1 MSFNLIGAADRGG
14 SRILDELVLRGR
26 FLTAVALGATL
37 LCAPAAPVNAQEAVV
52 GVANPDA
59 LFFSNDPK
67 LNRNK
72 QAAYHIVKDLL
83 EANHWE
89 LAGKWI
95 GQNYIQHNPQVKNGL
110 QPVVDYFTKTMH
122 LKPTPIPAKMKTEL
136 VSVVAE
142 GDKVIVA
149 YVIPVN
155 ESKNSSKTYTTT
167 SFDMWRFK
175 DGKAVE
181 HWDVHTKD
189 D

>member
-1 MSFNLIGAADRGG
+1 MQRFAA
-14 SRILDELVLRGR
+14 
-26 FLTAVALGATL
+26 AAALGAML
-37 LCAPAAPVNAQEAVV
+37 LGPGASRLNAQEAVV
-52 GVANPDA
+52 AVANPDA
-59 LFFSNDPK
+59 LFFSDDPK

-95 GQNYIQHNPQVKNGL
+95 GQTYIQHNPQVKNGL

-122 LKPTPIPAKMKTEL
+122 LKPTPIPAKMKTQL

-149 YVIPVN
+149 YVVPVKDAKDP
-155 ESKNSSKTYTTT
+155 SRTYTTT
-167 SFDMWRFK
+167 SFDMWRF
-175 DGKAVE
+175 DNGKAVE

>member
-1 MSFNLIGAADRGG
+1 MK
-14 SRILDELVLRGR
+14 R
-26 FLTAVALGATL
+26 FLPIAGLGAMLLGAVAL
-37 LCAPAAPVNAQEAVV
+37 PVNAQEPVV

-59 LFFSNDPK
+59 LFFSKNRE

-89 LAGKWI
+89 LADRWI
-95 GQNYIQHNPQVKNGL
+95 GKDYIQHNPQVKNGL
-110 QPVVDYFTKTMH
+110 QPVVDYFTKTMG

-149 YVIPVN
+149 YVVPV
-155 ESKNSSKTYTTT
+155 KDAKDPSKTYTTT

>member
-1 MSFNLIGAADRGG
+1 MKAFPMAAAIGAM
-14 SRILDELVLRGR
+14 L
-26 FLTAVALGATL
+26 LGTIATS
-37 LCAPAAPVNAQEAVV
+37 VNAQEAVV
-52 GVANPDA
+52 GVDNPDA
-59 LFFSNDPK
+59 LFFSKDPK

-89 LAGKWI
+89 LAEKWI
-95 GQNYIQHNPQVKNGL
+95 GKDYIQHNPQVRNGV
-110 QPVVDYFTKTMH
+110 QPVVDFFTKTLG
-122 LKPTPIPAKMKTEL
+122 LKPTPIPVKMKTQL

-149 YVIPVN
+149 YVIPVKD
-155 ESKNSSKTYTTT
+155 SKDSTRTYTTT

>member
-1 MSFNLIGAADRGG
+1 MKHAMKLALFGA
-14 SRILDELVLRGR
+14 L
-26 FLTAVALGATL
+26 LGV
-37 LCAPAAPVNAQEAVV
+37 AAPVMAQEAVV

-59 LFFSNDPK
+59 LFFSKDPK

-89 LAGKWI
+89 LTSKWL
-95 GQNYIQHNPQVKNGL
+95 GPTYIQHNPQVKNGL
-110 QPVVDYFTKTMH
+110 QPVIDYFTKTLG
-122 LKPTPIPAKMKTEL
+122 LKPTPIPVKMKTQL

-142 GDKVIVA
+142 GDRVIVA
-149 YVIPVN
+149 YVIPV
-155 ESKNSSKTYTTT
+155 KDAKDPAKTYTTT
-167 SFDMWRFK
+167 TFDMWRFEN
-175 DGKAVE
+175 GKAVE

>member
-1 MSFNLIGAADRGG
+1 MKQAMKL
-14 SRILDELVLRGR
+14 
-26 FLTAVALGATL
+26 ALLGTL
-37 LCAPAAPVNAQEAVV
+37 LGVSAPAMAQEAVV

-59 LFFSNDPK
+59 LFFSKDPV

-89 LAGKWI
+89 LTSKWL
-95 GQNYIQHNPQVKNGL
+95 GPTYIQHNPQVKNGL
-110 QPVVDYFTKTMH
+110 QPVIDYFTRTLGM
-122 LKPTPIPAKMKTEL
+122 KPTPIPVKMKTQL

-142 GDKVIVA
+142 GDRVIVA
-149 YVIPVN
+149 YVIPVKD
-155 ESKNSSKTYTTT
+155 SKDPSKTYTTT
-167 SFDMWRFK
+167 TFDMWRFEN
-175 DGKAVE
+175 GKAVE

>member
-1 MSFNLIGAADRGG
+1 MTRYLA
-14 SRILDELVLRGR
+14 
-26 FLTAVALGATL
+26 TAALGAML
-37 LCAPAAPVNAQEAVV
+37 LGAPAARVNAQEAVV

-59 LFFSNDPK
+59 LFFSKDPK

-83 EANHWE
+83 EANHWA
-89 LAGKWI
+89 LADRWI
-95 GQNYIQHNPQVKNGL
+95 SQDYIQHNPQVKNGL
-110 QPVVDYFTKTMH
+110 RPVVDYFTRTMR
-122 LKPTPIPAKMKTEL
+122 LKPTPIPAKMKTQL

-142 GDKVIVA
+142 GDRVIVA
-149 YVIPVN
+149 YVVPVRD
-155 ESKNSSKTYTTT
+155 SRDSSRTYTTT
-167 SFDMWRFK
+167 SFDMWRFR

>member
-1 MSFNLIGAADRGG
+1 MKQGMKL
-14 SRILDELVLRGR
+14 
-26 FLTAVALGATL
+26 ALLGTL
-37 LCAPAAPVNAQEAVV
+37 LCVGAPVMAQEAVV

-59 LFFSNDPK
+59 LFFSKDPV

-89 LAGKWI
+89 LTSKWL
-95 GQNYIQHNPQVKNGL
+95 GPTYIQHNPQVKNGL
-110 QPVVDYFTKTMH
+110 QPVIDYFTKTLG
-122 LKPTPIPAKMKTEL
+122 LKPTPIPVKMKTEL

-142 GDKVIVA
+142 GDKVVVA
-149 YVIPVN
+149 YVIPVKD
-155 ESKNSSKTYTTT
+155 SKDPAKTYTTT
-167 SFDMWRFK
+167 TFDMWRFEN
-175 DGKAVE
+175 GKAVE

>member
-1 MSFNLIGAADRGG
+1 MKHEWKS
-14 SRILDELVLRGR
+14 
-26 FLTAVALGATL
+26 ALLGTL
-37 LCAPAAPVNAQEAVV
+37 LMSATPAMAQEAVV
-52 GVANPDA
+52 GAANPDA
-59 LFFSNDPK
+59 LFFSKDPK

-89 LAGKWI
+89 LTSKWL
-95 GQNYIQHNPQVKNGL
+95 GPTYIQHNPQVKNGI
-110 QPVVDYFTKTMH
+110 QPVIDYFTKTLG
-122 LKPTPIPAKMKTEL
+122 LKPTPIPAKMKTQI

-149 YVIPVN
+149 YVIPVRDA
-155 ESKNSSKTYTTT
+155 KDPGRTYTTT
-167 SFDMWRFK
+167 SFDMWRFVN
-175 DGKAVE
+175 GKAVE

>member
-1 MSFNLIGAADRGG
+1 MKEGMKLA
-14 SRILDELVLRGR
+14 ILG
-26 FLTAVALGATL
+26 TL
-37 LCAPAAPVNAQEAVV
+37 LGVTSPAIAQEAVV

-59 LFFSNDPK
+59 LFFSKDPV

-89 LAGKWI
+89 LTAKWL
-95 GQNYIQHNPQVKNGL
+95 GPTYIQHNPQVKNGL
-110 QPVVDYFTKTMH
+110 QPVIDYFTKTLA
-122 LKPTPIPAKMKTEL
+122 LKPTPIPVKMKTQL

-149 YVIPVN
+149 YVIPVKD
-155 ESKNSSKTYTTT
+155 SKDPTKIYTTT
-167 SFDMWRFK
+167 TFDMWRFEN
-175 DGKAVE
+175 GKAVE

>member
-1 MSFNLIGAADRGG
+1 MKRC
-14 SRILDELVLRGR
+14 
-26 FLTAVALGATL
+26 LTAAALGAIL
-37 LCAPAAPVNAQEAVV
+37 LGAAASQVNAQEAVV
-52 GVANPDA
+52 GVADPDA
-59 LFFSNDPK
+59 LFSSKDPV
-67 LNRNK
+67 LDRNK

-89 LAGKWI
+89 LADQWI
-95 GQNYIQHNPQVKNGL
+95 AQDYIQHNPQVKNGL
-110 QPVVDYFTKTMH
+110 QPVVDYFTKTMG
-122 LKPTPIPAKMKTEL
+122 LKPTPIPAKMKTDL

-149 YVIPVN
+149 YVIPVKDAKDP
-155 ESKNSSKTYTTT
+155 SKSYTTT
-167 SFDMWRFK
+167 SFDMWRFE

>member
-1 MSFNLIGAADRGG
+1 MKEGLKPAMIGA
-14 SRILDELVLRGR
+14 
-26 FLTAVALGATL
+26 L
-37 LCAPAAPVNAQEAVV
+37 LCIAAPAVAQEAVV

-59 LFFSNDPK
+59 LFFSKDPK

-89 LAGKWI
+89 LTRKWI
-95 GQNYIQHNPQVKNGL
+95 GPTYIQHNPQVKNGV
-110 QPVVDYFTKTMH
+110 QPVIDYFTKTMGM
-122 LKPTPIPAKMKTEL
+122 KPTPIPVKMKTEL

-149 YVIPVN
+149 YVIPVKD
-155 ESKNSSKTYTTT
+155 STDPSKTYTTT
-167 SFDMWRFK
+167 TFDMWRFEN
-175 DGKAVE
+175 GKAVE

>member
-1 MSFNLIGAADRGG
+1 MKQGMTL
-14 SRILDELVLRGR
+14 
-26 FLTAVALGATL
+26 ALLGTL
-37 LCAPAAPVNAQEAVV
+37 LYVAAPAMSQEAVV
-52 GVANPDA
+52 GVAHPDA
-59 LFFSNDPK
+59 LFSSNDPK

-89 LAGKWI
+89 LADQWI
-95 GQNYIQHNPQVKNGL
+95 GADYIQHNPQVKNGI
-110 QPVVDYFTKTMH
+110 QPVIDYFTKTLN
-122 LKPTPIPAKMKTEL
+122 LKPTPIPVEMKTQL

-142 GDKVIVA
+142 DDKVIVA
-149 YVIPVN
+149 YVIPVKDAKDP
-155 ESKNSSKTYTTT
+155 SKSYTTT
-167 SFDMWRFK
+167 SFDMWRFQ

>member
-1 MSFNLIGAADRGG
+1 MKR
-14 SRILDELVLRGR
+14 LV
-26 FLTAVALGATL
+26 TTVALGAML
-37 LCAPAAPVNAQEAVV
+37 LGGPVATAMAQEAVV
-52 GVANPDA
+52 AAADPDA
-59 LFFSNDPK
+59 LFFSKDPA

-95 GQNYIQHNPQVKNGL
+95 GQDYIQHNPQVKNGL
-110 QPVVDYFTKTMH
+110 QPVVDYFTKTMR

-149 YVIPVN
+149 YVTPV
-155 ESKNSSKTYTTT
+155 KDAADPAKGYTTT
-167 SFDMWRFK
+167 SFDMWRFR